1 MMTDNSANET
11 LKELIAG
18 IIVYGTIVQ
27 IPVCFIATGNLS
39 YLSFGLWIGVVV
51 AVGMA
56 IHMKRSIEDALDLGE
71 AGAAKHMRKM
81 YALRYVVVAI
91 VFGATVYFDV
101 GSPIT
106 LLVGVLGLKIGAYL
120 QPYTHKVLLKL
131 KKSK

>member
-1 MMTDNSANET
+1 MINNSADET
-11 LKELIAG
+11 LKELIVG

-27 IPVCFIATGNLS
+27 ILVCFIATGNLS
-39 YLSFGLWIGVVV
+39 YFSLGLWIGVVV
-51 AVGMA
+51 AIGMA
-56 IHMKRSIEDALDLGE
+56 FHMKRSIEDALDLGE

-81 YALRYVVVAI
+81 YTLRYVSVAI
-91 VFGATVYFDV
+91 IFGATVYFDV